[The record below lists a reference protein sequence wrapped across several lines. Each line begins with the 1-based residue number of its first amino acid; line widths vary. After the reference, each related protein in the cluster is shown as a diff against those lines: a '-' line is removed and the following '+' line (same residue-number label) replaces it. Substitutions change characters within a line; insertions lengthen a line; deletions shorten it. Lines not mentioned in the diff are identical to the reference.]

1 MIIGI
6 GVDICDNDRIHG
18 LYKKFGPSFLNRVYS
33 KEELEYCLSKK
44 DPVPH
49 LAARFAL
56 KEAFIKSLDIKKRDM
71 SLSYKDVY
79 LWGDQAK
86 KNIHVKGRLKRVYD
100 KMEVNKIWFSIS
112 HSKRHAMAN
121 VLLEKY

>member
-18 LYKKFGPSFLNRVYS
+18 LYKKFGPSFLNRIYS
-33 KEELEYCLSKK
+33 KEELEYCLSRK

-49 LAARFAL
+49 LAARFSL